1 MEIKIEIGNWQYNAG
16 IVGLVSI
23 LDNFQKIQL
32 DLKKTAYIL
41 ILKNLKILKRN
52 ILII

>member
-23 LDNFQKIQL
+23 LENFQKNSVRFEEN
-32 DLKKTAYIL
+32 AYIL